1 MIMRLICLIVIL
13 TCCGSSAAQ
22 NAAEAA
28 TDRTVETPVGMA
40 TNRLAQGRYS
50 GATTS
55 AAAPL
60 VKHEFSLWRSMG
72 SLLMVLGGL
81 LAVTWFLKN
90 RLGRTIRAGSHKRLQ
105 IVERLNVG
113 QHQYLALINVDG
125 DEMLVG
131 ISPNQITELGL
142 TRKQGLGRTADQS
155 YQTVHGK
162 ARAEVQN
169 A

>member
-1 MIMRLICLIVIL
+1 
-13 TCCGSSAAQ
+13 
-22 NAAEAA
+22 
-28 TDRTVETPVGMA
+28 
-40 TNRLAQGRYS
+40 
-50 GATTS
+50 
-55 AAAPL
+55 
-60 VKHEFSLWRSMG
+60 
-72 SLLMVLGGL
+72 MVLGGL

-113 QHQYLALINVDG
+113 QHQYLALIDVDG

-142 TRKQGLGRTADQS
+142 TRQQGQGKVSDQS
-155 YQTVHGK
+155 YQAIHNK
-162 ARAEVQN
+162 ARVGVQD